1 MLGRIRHLI
10 PATYGFI
17 GVAGVVWAGSAYLPA
32 VGPVPLRFSPLS
44 APATNWGCL
53 PPPSAN
59 VAPSSSLPGD
69 QDGTASAIE
78 ALTPVFPLTTN
89 SAEPYTAEAQSP
101 EPPSPPAETVT
112 PAMLLKYLLPTANAA
127 ASAATNAPIPGP
139 ALPVGF
145 SLPSGLPQPAPP
157 TAPPKAAK

>member
-1 MLGRIRHLI
+1 
-10 PATYGFI
+10 
-17 GVAGVVWAGSAYLPA
+17 
-32 VGPVPLRFSPLS
+32 LRFSPLS

-78 ALTPVFPLTTN
+78 ALTPLFPLTTN

-112 PAMLLKYLLPTANAA
+112 PAMLLKYLLPA

-145 SLPSGLPQPAPP
+145 SPPSGLPQPAPP
-157 TAPPKAAK
+157 IAPAKAAK